1 MSASKIESWIK
12 NLGETHEY
20 LLSESLI
27 SDDELVEVFPGD
39 DEVYLGPEK
48 GISMRFWDEDSKF
61 EALTITLVK
70 LFPEEQEYNGEL
82 PSPYSLI
89 MNKSSVHDS
98 FGIPYES
105 SGPAKVPQP
114 AGMTGG
120 WDAYVLDQLL
130 YPNTKVIFHYKQSTQ
145 VDYIAFSLIDKGHE

>member
-48 GISMRFWDEDSKF
+48 GISMRFGMR
-61 EALTITLVK
+61 TV
-70 LFPEEQEYNGEL
+70 
-82 PSPYSLI
+82 SLRR
-89 MNKSSVHDS
+89 
-98 FGIPYES
+98 
-105 SGPAKVPQP
+105 
-114 AGMTGG
+114 
-120 WDAYVLDQLL
+120 
-130 YPNTKVIFHYKQSTQ
+130 
-145 VDYIAFSLIDKGHE
+145 